1 MKRTLWGKI
10 RLLALLIGALILF
23 NETPVAFADTINPR
37 MKLMAHRAAKMDAYR
52 NLLEFVYGL
61 RVDASTTVRD
71 FIASDLVQSRLS
83 AGIRGAREL
92 DYVAHPDGTAEVTVE
107 IELGTLETILGTQ
120 IQYDHEI
127 IEATGY
133 GAPPGMPAGGTYA
146 PSSMAVVRSTGYGLE
161 PDEPGLTPP
170 EKDLLGMRAAKV
182 DALRNLVEEINQVQI
197 TAESTVRDFAVQND
211 DIRTRVNAL
220 VNGAKVV
227 SEKKLPDGRYEVMV
241 ETDIEPVKEIIG
253 IR

>member
-1 MKRTLWGKI
+1 MKRTLWGRI
-10 RLLALLIGALILF
+10 RLLAFFIGALILLT
-23 NETPVAFADTINPR
+23 ETPMALADTINPR

-61 RVDASTTVRD
+61 RVDAGTTVRD

-107 IELGTLETILGTQ
+107 IELGTLETILGTR
-120 IQYDHEI
+120 IQYEHEI

-133 GAPPGMPAGGTYA
+133 GAPPGMPTGGHA
-146 PSSMAVVRSTGYGLE
+146 PSSAAMVQATGYGIE
-161 PDEPGLTPP
+161 PNEPGLTLP

-182 DALRNLVEEINQVQI
+182 DALRNLVEEIDGVQI

-227 SEKKLPDGRYEVMV
+227 SEKKLPDGRYEVKV
-241 ETDIEPVKEIIG
+241 ETDIEPIKEIIG